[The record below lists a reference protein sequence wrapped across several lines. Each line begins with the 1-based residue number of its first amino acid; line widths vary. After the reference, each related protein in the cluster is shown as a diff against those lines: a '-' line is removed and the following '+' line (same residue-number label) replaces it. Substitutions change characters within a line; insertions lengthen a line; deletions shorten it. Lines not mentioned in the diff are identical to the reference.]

1 MKKNRTR
8 AEREQFHRNLIQ
20 AVVWALC
27 IGVLLI
33 AFGGALR

>member
-8 AEREQFHRNLIQ
+8 EEREQFHRNVIQ

-27 IGVLLI
+27 VGVLLV
-33 AFGGALR
+33 ALGGSL